1 MNILDLLDKDSPEI
15 SRALSHGFRKGDSD
29 AVGRAVI
36 EEIKAR
42 KQLVKILNDR
52 IRLCENEFPGIKD
65 RLLNIDTTLQDVT
78 IPTTPTVTVQSGEED
93 QVTDARLDAIDE
105 RIGIIASGLVTIVNS
120 LSS

>member
-15 SRALSHGFRKGDSD
+15 SRALSHGFRRGDSD

-65 RLLNIDTTLQDVT
+65 RLLNLDTTLQGVT
-78 IPTTPTVTVQSGEED
+78 IPTTPTVTVQSGEEN
-93 QVTDARLDAIDE
+93 QATDARLDAIDD
-105 RIGIIASGLVTIVNS
+105 RISIIASGLVTIVNS
-120 LSS
+120 LVT